1 MSHKLCPLCGERF
14 PRSAAFCDQDGV
26 ALVPDPAAR
35 RRRRL
40 WVALAASAV
49 LVATLVLALPHAAEW
64 WLTVQLD
71 VDVVGAG
78 FVAEAEEE
86 GEEVADGGDG
96 AGGVLGVLDELA
108 EVAGEVAGE
117 VLGVGTQ
124 NLVIEL
130 RIVNRTPLPLAV
142 RQARYTVRVAGQ
154 EIGSGTW
161 TPADGGAS
169 RCAGGEQ
176 LKTTFT
182 VIPTAEGALAIAG
195 SLLGRKAP
203 EVEVSGDLEVDFLFA
218 RSEIP
223 FNVRHLGLDLAAESP
238 RRSAPPTAPPSGTAT
253 AADRPEA

>member
-1 MSHKLCPLCGERF
+1 MSRKLCPLCGERF

-40 WVALAASAV
+40 WVVLATSAV
-49 LVATLVLALPHAAEW
+49 LVATLVLTLPHAAEW

-78 FVAEAEEE
+78 FVAEAAEEE
-86 GEEVADGGDG
+86 VGDGDDG
-96 AGGVLGVLDELA
+96 AGGVFGVLDELT
-108 EVAGEVAGE
+108 EMAGE
-117 VLGVGTQ
+117 VLGVGTR

-130 RIVNRTPLPLAV
+130 RIVNRTPLPLDV
-142 RQARYTVRVAGQ
+142 REARYTVRVAGQ

-161 TPADGGAS
+161 KPADGGAS
-169 RCAGGEQ
+169 RCAGGEH
-176 LKTTFT
+176 LETTFT
-182 VIPTAEGALAIAG
+182 VIPTAEGALAVAG
-195 SLLGRKAP
+195 SLLGRNAP

-223 FNVRHLGLDLAAESP
+223 FNVRHLGLDLAAEST
-238 RRSAPPTAPPSGTAT
+238 RRSGPPATPPSGTVT